1 MQTKFIIFSIIAAAV
16 VATIPL
22 ALAMSEEEITAA
34 MQSLPDRIE
43 FLEEEVQGLWSWVV
57 LHDNQIQSIFAIV
70 HDHNDEIEEIKERL
84 AALED

>member
-70 HDHNDEIEEIKERL
+70 HDQNDEIEEIKERL